1 MAIFHSYVKLPE
13 GSRWPVEWVSPNQC
27 QELEPFGVSESDLA
41 EPFDDRVFIY
51 YGDLNARNTAR
62 YTVIPYIF
70 IKVQADFFEKTR
82 VEGYSKQV
90 HAEAS
95 RFVTENSLPEVRR
108 QYHLGHALPWL
119 EHTHWGWVKCSISP
133 EGKPS
138 EVQYDELDGYCE
150 PRISDSNRN
159 ILITM
164 ERDQPDLWRDFT
176 NRFLT

>member
-1 MAIFHSYVKLPE
+1 MASSMGMPQSQL
-13 GSRWPVEWVSPNQC
+13 VEIW
-27 QELEPFGVSESDLA
+27 QELQPFGISESDLA

-51 YGDLNARNTAR
+51 YGDLNTRSTAR

-70 IKVQADFFEKTR
+70 IKVKADFFERTR
-82 VEGYSKQV
+82 VEGYSRQV
-90 HAEAS
+90 NAEAS

-108 QYHLGHALPWL
+108 QYHVGEHALPWL
-119 EHTHWGWVKCSISP
+119 EHTCWDWVKSSISF

-138 EVQYDELDGYCE
+138 EVQYDELDGHRE
-150 PRISDSNRN
+150 PRISDSNRD
-159 ILITM
+159 ILITI